1 MKLTQTQ
8 AEAIRV
14 ATATLWN
21 SQLRKL
27 ARNRGNDIRCQQLL
41 NAHIEAEADQIFG
54 SIPIW
59 LGGWL
64 AKKLLVAAAK
74 KLAWS
79 LFLVWVEKQLFGGVD
94 ASSSF
99 REGER

>member
-1 MKLTQTQ
+1 MKLTENQ
-8 AEAIRV
+8 AGAIRV
-14 ATATLWN
+14 ATAALWN

-27 ARNRGNDIRCQQLL
+27 ARNKSNYDRCRQLL
-41 NAHIEAEADQIFG
+41 DAHIEAEADQIFG

-59 LGGWL
+59 LGGLL

-74 KLAWS
+74 RLAWS
-79 LFLVWVEKQLFGGVD
+79 LFLAWVEKKLFGGVD